1 MKILVYFFASYRE
14 TTGCSKIELE
24 TAQGTTVSDV
34 LLKLRQLYPDLAPRE
49 VNIVASLN
57 EEFVHSDQEVSEGD
71 EIALIP
77 PVSGGEK

>member
-1 MKILVYFFASYRE
+1 MKLLVYFFASYRE
-14 TTGCSKIELE
+14 SAGCSKVELE
-24 TAQGTTVSDV
+24 TDQGATVGDV
-34 LLKLRQLYPDLAPRE
+34 LFKLRQLYPDLAPRE

-57 EEFVHSDQEVSEGD
+57 EEFAHPDQEVSEGD